1 MSLGAVL
8 EEVAVPGGSVLR
20 DLLQSQGR
28 PEDMGNDEIR
38 YVRQVFEMEEHGL
51 GLWLFAFFICGMDKL
66 TAELHREVCEFLS
79 MWGQP
84 GWRRLMLMVPR
95 GSFKTSL
102 GSKAL
107 PLWLATKDPEV
118 TIGIF
123 NAAQEQAKSWIGS
136 IRQIVEQ
143 SRFYHVLWPER
154 LPPGIHYKERQ
165 RGKRP
170 PKSWRWGES
179 GLLLQ
184 RNSFAVSEP
193 TFEPWGI
200 GGASTGKHYT
210 HRIMDDLVGETA
222 AESPAL
228 IEDAIH
234 FVDHA
239 RALER
244 PPNGGCEL
252 VNCTPWAYR
261 DPYSHLL
268 TKWSREYRLY
278 RRPLLENPITG
289 EPDVVDGVSI
299 FPEAIS
305 TEKARQMAQTD
316 AFVFASQYQCI
327 PKAGRETSF
336 QREWLRP
343 CEVER
348 MSNGELAIRIPKQ
361 HYDPLRVCA
370 QVAGEQAPDFV
381 PLHWC
386 DRAILVDPA
395 PTKKGEKSNEPQAR
409 NGLDLVAQ
417 DPWGRCFCLQSV
429 GLRED
434 PLTVMNAIAWMAV
447 YWQTFKV
454 GIEEV
459 NFSRVYAPLWNTILR
474 QRHPELEFRWMSL
487 LTKGE
492 DKDVRIRT
500 LLAPHREGLWYY
512 HEPRCGHILQE
523 LLEYPNGETRDLI
536 DALAYTRQAL
546 SRPLTPNEQEVSY
559 YSSAGQGRDKWTSY

>member
-1 MSLGAVL
+1 MSLGAAL
-8 EEVAVPGGSVLR
+8 ETEGGLVLR
-20 DLLQSQGR
+20 DLLSSGGR
-28 PEDMGNDEIR
+28 PSEMTDEQARLARGLFEDPEA
-38 YVRQVFEMEEHGL
+38 GL
-51 GLWLFAFFICGMDKL
+51 YLFAWYICGLDKL
-66 TAELHREVCEFLS
+66 QPDLHGEICSFLS
-79 MWGQP
+79 HWGQP

-136 IRQIVEQ
+136 IRQILEGATL
-143 SRFYHVLWPER
+143 YHRLWPER
-154 LPPGIHYKERQ
+154 LPPGVHYKDRERG
-165 RGKRP
+165 RTVPR
-170 PKSWRWGES
+170 SWRWGDS
-179 GLLLQ
+179 GLVLV
-184 RNSFAVSEP
+184 RHSRAVSEN
-193 TFEPWGI
+193 TFEPYGI

-222 AESPAL
+222 AESPVL

-252 VNCTPWAYR
+252 INCTPWAYR
-261 DPYSHLL
+261 DPYSHAIS
-268 TKWSREYRLY
+268 KWPTEYKLY
-278 RRPLLENPITG
+278 RRSLLENEKG
-289 EPDVVDGVSI
+289 ESDPVEGESI
-299 FPEAIS
+299 FPQSIS
-305 TEKARQMAQTD
+305 TKMARKMYETD
-316 AFVFASQYQCI
+316 PYVFYSQYQCQ
-327 PKAGRETSF
+327 PRSGREQSF
-336 QREWLRP
+336 DRSWLQP
-343 CEVER
+343 CEVVR
-348 MSNGELAIRIPKQ
+348 SPNGELCLRIPAASF
-361 HYDPLRVCA
+361 DPERVSA
-370 QVAGEQAPDFV
+370 AVAGEKAPDLV

-409 NGLDLVAQ
+409 NGLVVVAQ
-417 DPWGRCFCLQSV
+417 DPWGRHFCLQSV

-434 PLTVMNAIAWMAV
+434 PLTVMHAVTWMAV
-447 YWQTFKV
+447 FWNTFKI

-459 NFSRVYAPLWNTILR
+459 NFSRVYAPLWNLILKMKYP
-474 QRHPELEFRWMSL
+474 QLDFRWIGL

-492 DKDVRIRT
+492 DKDVRIRS
-500 LLAPHREGLWYY
+500 LLAPHRERLWYY
-512 HEPRCGHILQE
+512 YEPRTKHILRE
-523 LLEYPNGETRDLI
+523 AMEFPNGETRDLL

-546 SRPLTPNEQEVSY
+546 SRPMTPSEQEQQN
-559 YSSAGQGRDKWTSY
+559 YSQSGQGVDRWTGY